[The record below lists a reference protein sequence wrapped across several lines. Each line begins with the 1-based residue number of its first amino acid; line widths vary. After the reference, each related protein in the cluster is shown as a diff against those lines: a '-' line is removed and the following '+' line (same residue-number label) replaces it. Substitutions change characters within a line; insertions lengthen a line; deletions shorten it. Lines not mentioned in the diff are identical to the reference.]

1 MRRAE
6 RPPLAALKLSPG
18 ASEPPTAVADGHI
31 FSAQGVT
38 ISAQGVVT
46 RSAAPAAAT
55 STFTCGVDTAAPVP
69 AAAPAAPPGGCVQ
82 VSFDDLELERRLGQ
96 GASAC
101 VYLARH
107 KRTGRRFALK
117 AFALH
122 DDSCRSQLLTE
133 LAALYAADSDAI
145 CACHGATYREGTVA
159 VLLDYYDLSGLDAVL
174 ARARGQPV
182 PEGAL
187 AGVAFQALWGLAYLA
202 FDRRLHRDVKP
213 VRLGWC
219 LPVPRVRAAVMAGGS
234 RTRACTLTRSSTG
247 TPGGPGGRAGADA
260 CQCVHAGRDVD
271 IDLRHAYAC
280 TPRRSMAGLFGNTPC
295 TPPFTPA
302 VCAPSS
308 LVTISCMQ
316 ANILVDSD
324 GRVALTDLGISKQL
338 QDSILV
344 RPVGRGGCITRARCM
359 RYS

>member
-18 ASEPPTAVADGHI
+18 ASEPTAVADGHS

-46 RSAAPAAAT
+46 RSAAPAAAP
-55 STFTCGVDTAAPVP
+55 STTTCGVDTGAPAP
-69 AAAPAAPPGGCVQ
+69 AAAPAAPPGGGVH

-107 KRTGRRFALK
+107 KRSGRRFALK

-213 VRLGWC
+213 VRFGWC
-219 LPVPRVRAAVMAGGS
+219 LPSTAARAAVMNAYGGRGS
-234 RTRACTLTRSSTG
+234 CTRAHMLTRSSIG

-260 CQCVHAGRDVD
+260 CQCVQAGRDVD
-271 IDLRHAYAC
+271 INVRHVC
-280 TPRRSMAGLFGNTPC
+280 TPWRSMVGPFVNTRAHPR
-295 TPPFTPA
+295 TRL
-302 VCAPSS
+302 CALSS
-308 LVTISCMQ
+308 L
-316 ANILVDSD
+316 L
-324 GRVALTDLGISKQL
+324 
-338 QDSILV
+338 
-344 RPVGRGGCITRARCM
+344 
-359 RYS
+359 